1 MSEESK
7 IRVAF
12 IDVNFVVNQSKEV
25 QQLRNDQIA
34 KERELKIW
42 LSTVNTDVMKQ
53 GTREEQQQL
62 ANKYNAEFA
71 QKQQQLKLE
80 YNQKLQEIDR
90 NITNIIAEEAKKL
103 NYDFVFS
110 KGTVL
115 FGGEDITVQIAELVR

>member
-1 MSEESK
+1 MAKESK
-7 IRVAF
+7 LKVAF

-25 QQLRNDQIA
+25 HQLRNDQMA
-34 KERELKIW
+34 KEKELKIW

-71 QKQQQLKLE
+71 QKQQQLKID

-90 NITNIIAEEAKKL
+90 NITNIIATEAKKL
-103 NYDFVFS
+103 GYDFVFS

-115 FGGEDITVQIAELVR
+115 FGGEDITMQIAELVK